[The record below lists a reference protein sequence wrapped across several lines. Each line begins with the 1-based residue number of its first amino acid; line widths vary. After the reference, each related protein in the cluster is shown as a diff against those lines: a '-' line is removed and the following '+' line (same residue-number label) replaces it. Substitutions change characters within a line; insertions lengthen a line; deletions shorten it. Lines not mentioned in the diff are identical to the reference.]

1 MTLFSGTFYPV
12 SQLPAWLRPIAWATP
27 LWHGTELARG
37 AALGTLGWL
46 PALGHLGYLVALLA
60 LGCWLTLRRFT
71 MRLSQ

>member
-1 MTLFSGTFYPV
+1 
-12 SQLPAWLRPIAWATP
+12 
-27 LWHGTELARG
+27 
-37 AALGTLGWL
+37 LGWL